1 MPCKRCRHLRRP
13 CEFNPVPTTVDK
25 RASDF
30 ASSVKELRDRL
41 RYMGFIIKHH
51 FPNLA
56 LDIDSLRRTCDALCS
71 PSLRPD
77 QNKTTAESL
86 EPPANAQPSDS
97 PGIENEDCTIDYV
110 DGTTVRTFS
119 LNLPSPVAT
128 LTRFFVALQITLA
141 NSLTG
146 ISPCT
151 SNVI

>member
-13 CEFNPVPTTVDK
+13 CEYNLVSNAMDK

-56 LDIDSLRRTCDALCS
+56 LDIDSLRSTCDALCAL
-71 PSLRPD
+71 SLRPD
-77 QNKTTAESL
+77 QNKTTTESL

-97 PGIENEDCTIDYV
+97 PGIEDEDCTIDYV
-110 DGTTVRTFS
+110 NSTTVRTFS
-119 LNLPSPVAT
+119 LEISSPAAT
-128 LTRFFVALQITLA
+128 LTKFSVALQITRA
-141 NSLTG
+141 NFLIGT
-146 ISPCT
+146 SPCT
-151 SNVI
+151 SNAI